1 MTDTLTYYNKNAAT
15 FAAGTV
21 DVDFAQIQD
30 LFLEYLPEGGKIL
43 DFGCGS
49 GRDTAYF
56 LRKGYEVD
64 ATDGSPELCEIASE
78 YTGITVRQML
88 FEELDER
95 EVYDG
100 IWACASILHV
110 EKAKLPDILKRM
122 AKAVK
127 ENGTIYVSFKYGDFE
142 GMKDGRYFTYLTEE
156 RFGELVKEI
165 PELRIEK
172 LWVSGDVRAGRGD
185 EMWLNMILGKDD
197 VGYCKIV

>member
-1 MTDTLTYYNKNAAT
+1 MT
-15 FAAGTV
+15 
-21 DVDFAQIQD
+21 
-30 LFLEYLPEGGKIL
+30 
-43 DFGCGS
+43 
-49 GRDTAYF
+49 
-56 LRKGYEVD
+56 
-64 ATDGSPELCEIASE
+64 
-78 YTGITVRQML
+78 
-88 FEELDER
+88 
-95 EVYDG
+95 
-100 IWACASILHV
+100 
-110 EKAKLPDILKRM
+110 
-122 AKAVK
+122 KAVK